1 MVRGGVG
8 WIEISAN
15 CPLLLESMG
24 VKAVFVRLA
33 LKLIAPFRRVECV
46 APSLCECGPVTETSA
61 ALRELWKSDAIGRHV
76 VEPSLDF
83 NKILADQKK
92 KKKKNQNLL
101 PLSAKPYATEP
112 KTGIFRPEPSNDITT
127 QD

>member
-61 ALRELWKSDAIGRHV
+61 ALRELWKSDAISRHV
-76 VEPSLDF
+76 VEPSLDL

-92 KKKKNQNLL
+92 KKKKKSKPFAVKRKALCNR
-101 PLSAKPYATEP
+101 AKDRYISTRTV
-112 KTGIFRPEPSNDITT
+112 K
-127 QD
+127 